1 MPDIELFMSFR
12 DCSDYS
18 GLVTVR
24 ATDNVEQFLNLT
36 DLNKH
41 LLKTFETA
49 IG

>member
-1 MPDIELFMSFR
+1 MLDIELFMGFR

-24 ATDNVEQFLNLT
+24 ATDNVQFLNLT
-36 DLNKH
+36 DLNKQ